1 MVSVNKFVLFA
12 FFFFVPVTM
21 FSQRKEI
28 SQAKAWVKAGNE
40 LAKAEESM
48 RNLLKDSAN
57 RKNDKIW
64 LVLFD
69 AIKKQYDVGNEQLYL
84 KKQYDTAVMFNATRR
99 MFLVLESFDSIDAE
113 PDKHG
118 RIVLKYRKKHSA
130 FLNTYRPNM
139 YNGGL
144 FFARKGDFKQA
155 FDFFDTY
162 IDCKNQPIFSEYD
175 YGTRDSLLSR
185 AAYMAVYC
193 GFKQNDAGKTLKYSE
208 LAMADTARRK
218 FLYQYQQPVS
228 HVLSLSHVEFH
239 PVLFHP

>member
-12 FFFFVPVTM
+12 FFFFVPVSM

-155 FDFFDTY
+155 FDFFDT
-162 IDCKNQPIFSEYD
+162 
-175 YGTRDSLLSR
+175 
-185 AAYMAVYC
+185 
-193 GFKQNDAGKTLKYSE
+193 
-208 LAMADTARRK
+208 
-218 FLYQYQQPVS
+218 
-228 HVLSLSHVEFH
+228 
-239 PVLFHP
+239 